1 MYFLIISISIFVL
14 KPAERLPVYFLQN
27 MWSHQ
32 ESNLD
37 LKFRKLLFYPL
48 NYETVIQKY
57 KNILINERIRSLGT
71 DSVDKNISF
80 F

>member
-1 MYFLIISISIFVL
+1 
-14 KPAERLPVYFLQN
+14 
-27 MWSHQ
+27 
-32 ESNLD
+32 
-37 LKFRKLLFYPL
+37 L